1 MNTNST
7 TMMWAL
13 ALLMSS
19 FTLSPSS
26 QAQTTKV
33 QLLSP
38 ENGATN
44 VNEVRPGYESQDKDK
59 LRAVARWESV
69 SGANYYEFEL
79 ADSGDGFNDQPGST
93 NQTSLI
99 IGTTDDRNW
108 CCFSHG
114 STLFWRVRAVIDD
127 SAHAWSDVWSFTFAE
142 VTHPT
147 ARDLE
152 LLSTGFGVPD
162 TISPKYYFSDDISE
176 HTRQLITNA
185 ISDASEV
192 VGNYGISFFGVGDT
206 VNDTMLKAYC
216 EAASEFFYS
225 QPNID
230 CDEIDLMAHEI
241 TLGVRDYIG
250 TSSANAGFGGVD
262 VMDAGKGR
270 PEMPI
275 VMGLPVHEEQ
285 QGWDNYDI
293 NRETVAIHEYMHI
306 HQVKKVL
313 SSGGL
318 NEHKFRWYNEGG
330 ADLFSVALSEGLGYE
345 SCGSNC
351 NGRKSLRSF
360 MKRNY
365 DEYLESGQSLTDW
378 MEPSAKSYAIYAW
391 AVGYAVHKYGSQR
404 VFVEYYDWHEHELGK
419 TASQNFEDVFDITY
433 SDFLTE
439 FIDFMAG
446 DINELLTIFDGIPNS
461 LLQLRVP
468 TIPNILGVETS
479 QGVSVTWNNINMYSI
494 FEVEIST
501 DSTFDEVIFNQTA
514 ISDTSITSNIDLA
527 DGQTY
532 YARVNHQN
540 GSVTSNWSDVF
551 EFSTETST
559 NTEEESFPSAFLL
572 EQNYPNPFN
581 PSTTIEFHIPTS
593 QMVSLV
599 LYDALGREVMEVLE
613 GRLQA
618 GAHSVKFDASSL
630 ASGMYL
636 YRLTAAQSGVQT
648 KTMYL
653 IK

>member
-1 MNTNST
+1 MNKITVFFLINI
-7 TMMWAL
+7 
-13 ALLMSS
+13 
-19 FTLSPSS
+19 FVCFNVY
-26 QAQTTKV
+26 AQNKV
-33 QLLSP
+33 KLIHP

-44 VNEVRPGYESQDKDK
+44 VNETQEKDK
-59 LRAVARWESV
+59 LRTVTKWEPV
-69 SGANYYEFEL
+69 SGANYYEMQIHLSEDDF
-79 ADSGDGFNDQPGST
+79 GNDHY
-93 NQTSLI
+93 
-99 IGTTDDRNW
+99 GTTDKTSFIVGTTNDANW
-108 CCFSHG
+108 CCFDHG
-114 STLFWRVRAVIDD
+114 ATLFWRVRAVIGGN
-127 SAHAWSDVWSFTFAE
+127 AQAWSDIWSFTFE
-142 VTHPT
+142 ELTHPSS
-147 ARDLE
+147 RDIE
-152 LLSTGFGVPD
+152 LLSFGFGVPD
-162 TISPKYYFSDDISE
+162 TISPKYYFSDDISD

-185 ISDASEV
+185 IYDASEI

-216 EAASEFFYS
+216 EVTSEFFYN
-225 QPNID
+225 QPNVD
-230 CDEIDLMAHEI
+230 CDEIDLMTHEI

-262 VMDAGKGR
+262 VRDAGKGR

-285 QGWDNYDI
+285 QGNDYYDI

-313 SSGGL
+313 TSGGL

-378 MEPSAKSYAIYAW
+378 MEPSANSYAIYAW
-391 AVGYAVHKYGSQR
+391 AVGYAVHKYGLQR

-433 SDFLTE
+433 SDFLAE
-439 FIDFMAG
+439 FIEFMAG

-461 LLQLRVP
+461 LLQLQVP
-468 TIPNILGVETS
+468 TIPNIIGVETS

-501 DSTFDEVIFNQTA
+501 DSTFNEVIFTQAA
-514 ISDTSITSNIDLA
+514 ISDTSITSSIPLEE
-527 DGQTY
+527 GQQY
-532 YARVNHQN
+532 YVRVNHQN

-551 EFSTETST
+551 VFSTETST
-559 NTEEESFPSAFLL
+559 YTEEESIPSAFLL
-572 EQNYPNPFN
+572 EQNHPNPFN
-581 PSTTIEFHIPTS
+581 PSTQI
-593 QMVSLV
+593 Q
-599 LYDALGREVMEVLE
+599 YALPEATQVTLEVFNSVGKKVMELVN
-613 GRLQA
+613 GQKSA
-618 GAHSVKFDASSL
+618 GYHTATFDASGLS
-630 ASGMYL
+630 SGVYL
-636 YRLTAAQSGVQT
+636 YKLTTPSFTQT
-648 KTMYL
+648 KKMLL